1 MPNHFLFSSSIVVP
15 NHFLFSSSIVVPN
28 HFLFSLNVVIPVF
41 AVMLLGYVLKKFD
54 IISAGFLSSGNKIV
68 YVVGLPAL
76 LFRGIYTTDIS
87 EFMEPGF
94 IAFALVSTIAAFF
107 TIWGAS
113 AIFLKEKAVL
123 ASFAQGA
130 YRGSFALLGI
140 PLILNIAGAAGM
152 ARAAVIV
159 VFVVPLFNVFSIL
172 ALAPCTGEKLKT
184 STILWTVLKNP
195 SNIMIGFGILLAA
208 FNLSLPVMVSGAINT
223 TANLATPLALLC
235 LGGGM
240 VFHGFDRKFKYAVI
254 GSAIKVVAMP
264 LVFAVVAILLGF
276 RDYELAVIVI
286 KAGIPSA
293 VVGYA
298 MAVQMGGDT
307 YVAGSIVVISTTLSV
322 VTLTGFIYALRVLGL
337 LAIG

>member
-1 MPNHFLFSSSIVVP
+1 MLDN
-15 NHFLFSSSIVVPN
+15 
-28 HFLFSLNVVIPVF
+28 FLFSLNVVIPVF
-41 AVMLLGYVLKKFD
+41 AVMLLGYVLKKRGV
-54 IISAGFLSSGNKIV
+54 ISPGFLSSGNKIV

-76 LFRGIYTTDIS
+76 LFRGVYTTQIG

-107 TIWGAS
+107 LIWGAS

-152 ARAAVIV
+152 ARAAIIV

-172 ALAPCTGEKLKT
+172 ALAPCTGEKLKVT
-184 STILWTVLKNP
+184 AIVWTVLTNP
-195 SNIMIGFGILLAA
+195 SNIMIAFGIVLAVLD
-208 FNLSLPVMVSGAINT
+208 LSLPVMISGAINT

-240 VFHGFDRKFKYAVI
+240 VFHGFDKKFKYAVV
-254 GSAIKVVAMP
+254 GSVIKVVVMP
-264 LVFAVVAILLGF
+264 LIFAVAAVALGF
-276 RDYELAVIVI
+276 RDYELAVLVI

-307 YVAGSIVVISTTLSV
+307 YVAGSIVVISTMASV
-322 VTLTGFIYALRVLGL
+322 VTLTAFIYALRALGL